1 VCLCVRAC
9 RGVEAGVP
17 GKSLLEQCTDCEVRM
32 NMQGSDHAPVHADWD
47 LLAPLPTPETAPP
60 LSTRYMFTGAL
71 RCVKLCLGLG
81 STAVASYRN
90 EKKDKK
96 KKRKRRKYCRLL
108 CQLSLPAS
116 KLFLVEGFLD
126 CPLCAVQLPLESL

>member
-1 VCLCVRAC
+1 MCLCVCAC

-17 GKSLLEQCTDCEVRM
+17 SKSLLEQCTDCDVRM

-47 LLAPLPTPETAPP
+47 LLAPLPNPETAPP

-71 RCVKLCLGLG
+71 HCVKLCLGLG
-81 STAVASYRN
+81 FYSCRKLQERKERQ
-90 EKKDKK
+90 EKEKDA
-96 KKRKRRKYCRLL
+96 RLL

-126 CPLCAVQLPLESL
+126 CPL